1 MVYSPN
7 NVVRYAIRSF
17 FWIYVKY
24 IMEPLNILNLTLKI
38 CNSGPK
44 KPEN

>member
-17 FWIYVKY
+17 VWIYINY
-24 IMEPLNILNLTLKI
+24 IMEPLNILNLTL
-38 CNSGPK
+38 
-44 KPEN
+44 